1 MYDVFPVISPTS
13 YTLYPTSYILHPMST
28 VLSARH
34 LNKFFYD
41 PEKFQVLTDVTFDVQ
56 KGEFLSIVGKS
67 GCGKSTLLY
76 LLSTMDTEYDGKIE
90 MAETKL
96 TGRSQDYLAHFRNEH
111 LGFVFQFHFLLP
123 EFSALQNVMLPG
135 LKLGKYPEKEVE
147 ERAMEKL
154 RLIGMADFA
163 RKPASKLSGGQQ
175 QRVAIA
181 RALINDP
188 TIIMGDEPTGNLD
201 RANTENVFT
210 IFRDLAAK
218 GQTIIAVTHDPDFAA
233 GTDRTIEMSDGMIIG
248 NHENKVQ

>member
-1 MYDVFPVISPTS
+1 MN
-13 YTLYPTSYILHPMST
+13 T
-28 VLSARH
+28 VLSAQH
-34 LNKFFYD
+34 VNKYFYD
-41 PEKFQVLTDVTFDVQ
+41 PEKFQVLKDVTFEVQ

-76 LLSTMDTEYDGKIE
+76 LLSTMDTEYEGQIE
-90 MAETKL
+90 MASTSL
-96 TGRSQDYLAHFRNEH
+96 RGRSQDFLAHFRNEH

-123 EFSALQNVMLPG
+123 EFSALENVMLPG
-135 LKLGKYPEKEVE
+135 LKLGKYPAKEIE

-154 RLIGMADFA
+154 RLIGMAEYA

-201 RANTENVFT
+201 KANTENVFE
-210 IFRDLAAK
+210 IFRDLAGK

-233 GTDRTIEMSDGMIIG
+233 GTDRVIEMSDGMIIAH
-248 NHENKVQ
+248 HENKVQ

>member
-1 MYDVFPVISPTS
+1 MA
-13 YTLYPTSYILHPMST
+13 
-28 VLSARH
+28 VLSAQH

-41 PEKFQVLTDVTFDVQ
+41 PDKFQVLRDVTFSVR

-76 LLSTMDTEYDGKIE
+76 LLSTMDTDYEGQIE
-90 MAETKL
+90 MAGTTL
-96 TGRSQDYLAHFRNEH
+96 TGRSQDFLAHFRNEH

-123 EFSALQNVMLPG
+123 EFSTLQNVMLPG
-135 LKLGKYPEKEVE
+135 LKLGKYPAKEVE

-154 RLIGMADFA
+154 RLIGMADYA

-188 TIIMGDEPTGNLD
+188 TIVMGDEPTGNLD
-201 RANTENVFT
+201 KANTENVFA
-210 IFRDLAAK
+210 IFRELAGK
-218 GQTIIAVTHDPDFAA
+218 GQTIITVTHDPDFAA
-233 GTDRTIEMSDGMIIG
+233 GTDRTIEMSDGQIISG
-248 NHENKVQ
+248 HENPVR

>member
-1 MYDVFPVISPTS
+1 ME
-13 YTLYPTSYILHPMST
+13 T
-28 VLSARH
+28 VLKAVH
-34 LNKFFYD
+34 LNKYFYD
-41 PEKFQVLTDVTFDVQ
+41 PEKFQVLKDVTFDVK
-56 KGEFLSIVGKS
+56 KGEFLSIIGKS

-76 LLSTMDTEYDGKIE
+76 LLSTMDTEYEGAIE
-90 MAETKL
+90 MAETPL
-96 TGRSQDYLAHFRNEH
+96 TGRSQDYLSHFRNEH

-135 LKLGKYPEKEVE
+135 LKLGRYSEKEVE

-181 RALINDP
+181 RAMINDP

-201 RANTENVFT
+201 RANTENVFH
-210 IFRDLAAK
+210 IFKELAGM

-233 GTDRTIEMSDGMIIG
+233 GCDRVIEMSDGMIIR
-248 NHENKVQ
+248 Q

>member
-1 MYDVFPVISPTS
+1 MN
-13 YTLYPTSYILHPMST
+13 
-28 VLSARH
+28 VLSAQH
-34 LNKFFYD
+34 VNKYFYEPD
-41 PEKFQVLTDVTFDVQ
+41 KFQVLKDVTFDVQ

-76 LLSTMDTEYDGKIE
+76 LLSTMDTDYEGQIH
-90 MAETKL
+90 MAGTSLK
-96 TGRSQDYLAHFRNEH
+96 GRNQDFLARFRNEH

-135 LKLGKYPEKEVE
+135 LKLGKYPAKEIE

-154 RLIGMADFA
+154 RLIGMAEFA

-201 RANTENVFT
+201 KANTENVFD
-210 IFRDLAAK
+210 IFRDLAGK

-233 GTDRTIEMSDGMIIG
+233 GTDRVIEMSDGMVIAS
-248 NHENKVQ
+248 HENKVQ